1 MPIEIFLYLMV
12 HMHTRSFP
20 RLSIF
25 TATSQKKKNPLDKR
39 RKTHPVFPFFS
50 LPLCTGLKSN
60 RMRGC
65 TEAGSTKNSEQSPG
79 MEEECSKALLPGGS
93 MKGGGGAVSKLTW
106 PGALKTVRSRYFKD
120 SSVWGS
126 IAGYRT
132 LDLFG
137 VGAGRKRRGHIF
149 TVSSSDFS

>member
-93 MKGGGGAVSKLTW
+93 MKGGGGGSQQADMAG
-106 PGALKTVRSRYFKD
+106 GAENC
-120 SSVWGS
+120 
-126 IAGYRT
+126 
-132 LDLFG
+132 
-137 VGAGRKRRGHIF
+137 
-149 TVSSSDFS
+149 TVSLLQRQFCMGIHSGIQNLRSFWCWCR